1 MAKRPIGHIAFST
14 PRQGLVL
21 ITGVLHEREVMSPRV
36 IREALNYASGHAL
49 VICDAPPGTA
59 CPVVETLEGADACIF
74 VTEPTR
80 FGLHDLTLA
89 AGVAELL
96 GVPSGVVINRSM
108 GDDDSIRD
116 FCRAR
121 KLPVLTTI
129 PFDRDI
135 AETVNSGQLLTD
147 RMPIMRGQFRELF
160 SRACVLT
167 GV

>member
-1 MAKRPIGHIAFST
+1 
-14 PRQGLVL
+14 
-21 ITGVLHEREVMSPRV
+21 
-36 IREALNYASGHAL
+36 
-49 VICDAPPGTA
+49 
-59 CPVVETLEGADACIF
+59 
-74 VTEPTR
+74 
-80 FGLHDLTLA
+80 
-89 AGVAELL
+89 LL